1 MSRTALAPWLALA
14 GAGAAWW
21 AVSAWHPA
29 DNGPVLCP
37 FRWLTGWDCPFCG
50 ATRAAAALGHGQLG
64 PALDHNAFFVL
75 VILPVAA
82 VLWVL
87 WLRRSRVGA
96 PTPVVPTR
104 ALNLAVAVIGVW
116 WLLRLVVPWLGSGL
130 TV

>member
-75 VILPVAA
+75 VLLPTA
-82 VLWVL
+82 VLAWGLWV
-87 WLRRSRVGA
+87 SRARAGRPV
-96 PTPVVPTR
+96 PTISTR
-104 ALNLAVAVIGVW
+104 ALLIGLGVVAGW
-116 WLLRLVVPWLGSGL
+116 WVLRLGVPWLGSG
-130 TV
+130 TSV